1 MPHNPAPTLS
11 FFVYV
16 TPIGKIT
23 IIADDISIVGI
34 HFGDVRKSNSKILLL
49 AREKETDLTEKAAL
63 ELEEYF
69 KGLRTSFTLPLAP
82 RGTPFQMQVW
92 NALLAIPYGET
103 RSYKEIALAIKKPS
117 ASRAVGM
124 AIHRNPIAILI
135 PCHRVIGADGSLTG
149 FAHGIPMKEKLLKLE
164 GHLFLQ

>member
-1 MPHNPAPTLS
+1 MPCLPTPTLS
-11 FFVYV
+11 FFVYA

-23 IIADDISIVGI
+23 IIADDINIIRV
-34 HFGDVRKSNSKILLL
+34 HFGDERKSNPKNPLLV
-49 AREKETDLTEKAAL
+49 REKENSLTQKAIL

-69 KGLRTSFTLPLAP
+69 AGLRTSFTLPLAP
-82 RGTPFQMQVW
+82 VGTPFQMQVW
-92 NALLAIPYGET
+92 NALLKIPYSET

-124 AIHRNPIAILI
+124 AIHRNPMAIFI

-149 FAHGIPMKEKLLKLE
+149 FAHGIPMKKKLLKIE
-164 GHLFLQ
+164 GHSFLQ